1 MDFFVNLRKKLL
13 MDTNDKCILRAVGI
27 SENPEAGGLL
37 KKKVLPILRSKLD
50 EGGTVCSNGF
60 YANISNQHQMQQY

>member
-1 MDFFVNLRKKLL
+1 

-60 YANISNQHQMQQY
+60 YADI

>member
-37 KKKVLPILRSKLD
+37 KKKVLPILRHGPLLLD
-50 EGGTVCSNGF
+50 RLVDQNPFS
-60 YANISNQHQMQQY
+60 YSRYVA